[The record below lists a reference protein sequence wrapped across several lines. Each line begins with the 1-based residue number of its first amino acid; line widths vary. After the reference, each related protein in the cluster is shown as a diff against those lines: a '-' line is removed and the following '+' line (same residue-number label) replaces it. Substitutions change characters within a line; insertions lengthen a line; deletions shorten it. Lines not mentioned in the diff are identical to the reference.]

1 MDIKHAIRHLSER
14 RDLNADDMAMLM
26 RELMT
31 GQCTDAQVAAFL
43 VALQMKGI
51 KTQELLGAARTM
63 RSLATPVLL
72 PPDAHLVDTCGT
84 GGTGTDT
91 FNISTAAAMVAACAG
106 ARVAKHGNRGATSK
120 SGSADLLEA
129 AGVRLQIT
137 PAQVAQC
144 VEQVGVGFM
153 FAPGHHSAMKH
164 VIGPRKEIGVRTI
177 FNMLGPLTNPAGA
190 PNQVLGVF
198 DAVWIDPMLDVLKA
212 MGSHHVLVLSSD
224 DGLDEIS
231 ISAPT
236 RMGELRDGRLIAY
249 TIQPSDFGMEQRNGF
264 EMLKV
269 HSPQESL
276 ALVRQALTYEN
287 EAAGDIV
294 VLNAGAAIYAAN
306 LSDDLPAGVKKAQ
319 AILHSGEALT
329 KLEQLAAF
337 TQSLFVQPPSIEA
350 KN

>member
-1 MDIKHAIRHLSER
+1 MDIKQAIRHLSER
-14 RDLNADDMAMLM
+14 QDLNADDMAALM
-26 RELMT
+26 REIMT
-31 GQCTDAQVAAFL
+31 GQCTDAQIAAFL

-51 KTQELLGAARTM
+51 KTPELLGAAKTM
-63 RSLATPVLL
+63 RALAAPVVL

-91 FNISTAAAMVAACAG
+91 FNISTSAAMVAACAG
-106 ARVAKHGNRGATSK
+106 AHVAKHGNRGATSK

-129 AGVRLQIT
+129 AGVRLNIT

-164 VIGPRKEIGVRTI
+164 VIGPRREIGVRTI

-198 DAVWIDPMLDVLKA
+198 DAVWIDPVLDVLKS
-212 MGSHHVLVLSSD
+212 MGSRHVLVLAAD

-236 RMGELRDGRLIAY
+236 QIGELREGHLVRY
-249 TIQPSDFGMEQRNGF
+249 TVCPQDFGMQQQAGF
-264 EMLKV
+264 DMLKV
-269 HSPQESL
+269 SSPQESL
-276 ALVRQALTYEN
+276 ALVRQALDYSH

-294 VLNAGAAIYAAN
+294 ALNAGAAIYAAN
-306 LSDDLPAGVKKAQ
+306 LCDDLPAGVKLAQ
-319 AILHSGEALT
+319 EILRSGAALK
-329 KLEQLAAF
+329 KLDELAAF
-337 TQSLFVQPPSIEA
+337 TQLLPTETA
-350 KN
+350 